1 MITTVTTTTVMSAV
15 ALGAGLGVVAVIAL
29 IVLLI
34 AKELSSAEVEGGGK
48 NEKLQNLASILTIP
62 IVSLMLVFMVIVA
75 TKIWEVL

>member
-1 MITTVTTTTVMSAV
+1 MSAV

-34 AKELSSAEVEGGGK
+34 AKELSSAEGGGK
-48 NEKLQNLASILTIP
+48 NEKLKNLASILTIP

>member
-34 AKELSSAEVEGGGK
+34 AKELSSAEGDGK
-48 NEKLQNLASILTIP
+48 NEKLKNLASILTIP

>member
-1 MITTVTTTTVMSAV
+1 LITTVTTTTVMSAV

-48 NEKLQNLASILTIP
+48 NEKLKNLASILTIP